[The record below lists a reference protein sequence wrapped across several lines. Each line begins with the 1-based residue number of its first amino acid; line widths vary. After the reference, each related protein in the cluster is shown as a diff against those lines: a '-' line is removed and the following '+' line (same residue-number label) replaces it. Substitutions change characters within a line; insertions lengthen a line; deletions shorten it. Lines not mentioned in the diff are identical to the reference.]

1 MNAWNKNVDE
11 IITQTLKKLG
21 ISIIDKVIIDK
32 KLEYVLLKNETM
44 ISLSYTMEK
53 AYDFIVVDDDTMKI
67 TYSTTEF
74 NIEPQ
79 MLSEQVIKD
88 AFQLVE
94 GGLNND
100 IPRI

>member
-21 ISIIDKVIIDK
+21 ISIIDKVITDK

-53 AYDFIVVDDDTMKI
+53 AYDFMVVDDDTMKI

>member
-53 AYDFIVVDDDTMKI
+53 AYDFMVVDDDTMKI